1 MKTLTK
7 LFCVQWSK
15 RGHWF
20 ATSDA
25 GSMPGKGNGEIEGK
39 GNTQQSATDDLY
51 SKLIARRDNL
61 QDKLA
66 EVENALCEI
75 RANW

>member
-1 MKTLTK
+1 MKAKFFSL
-7 LFCVQWSK
+7 QWSK

-20 ATSDA
+20 AASKA
-25 GSMPGKGNGEIEGK
+25 GSLPGKGNGGIEGK
-39 GNTQQSATDDLY
+39 GSTEEAAIDDLY

-66 EVENALCEI
+66 EVERALCEI
-75 RANW
+75 RSNW